1 MKLRFTKMQGAGND
15 FVVIDGVRT
24 SIKLSEEQ
32 IRKIANRQTGV
43 GCDQVLII
51 EPPKRPDAD
60 FEYRI
65 FNADGST
72 AGQCGNGARCV
83 GRFIHEQR
91 LSAKSTITLEVG
103 SDLRRLTFNETGRVK
118 AELGVPVFEPAKV
131 PFTAERDEIEQV
143 LSLNNI
149 TVMAGVLS
157 MGNPHAVL
165 LVDDVKS
172 TPVEKIGRMIQALE
186 VFPEGVNVGFMQ
198 IESSTQISLRVFE
211 RGAGETLACGSG
223 ACAAVVHGIRL
234 GQLSNNVTVSVP
246 GGKLEVSWDDS
257 NAAVWLAGPADTV
270 FEGKLTLW

>member
-1 MKLRFTKMQGAGND
+1 MILRFTKMNGAGND
-15 FVVIDGVRT
+15 FVVIDGVRAA
-24 SIKLSEEQ
+24 INLSEAQ
-32 IRKIANRQTGV
+32 IRKIADRHTGV
-43 GCDQVLII
+43 GCDQVLIV

-65 FNADGST
+65 FNADGSR

-91 LSAKSTITLEVG
+91 LSANTTITLQVG
-103 SDLRRLTFNETGRVK
+103 TDLRKLAFDDSGNVK
-118 AELGVPVFEPAKV
+118 AELGTPVFEPSKI
-131 PFTAERDEIEQV
+131 PFTADNDEVEHA
-143 LSLNNI
+143 LALNNV
-149 TVMAGVLS
+149 TVMAGVIS

-165 LVDDVKS
+165 LVDDVAA
-172 TPVEKIGRMIQALE
+172 TPVEKIGPMIQALD

-198 IESSTQISLRVFE
+198 VENSATVSLRVFE

-246 GGKLEVSWDDS
+246 GGKLEVSWDGSDGS
-257 NAAVWLAGPADTV
+257 VWLAGPAETV
-270 FEGKLTLW
+270 FEGKLTL

>member
-1 MKLRFTKMQGAGND
+1 MILRFTKMNGAGND
-15 FVVIDGVRT
+15 FVVIDGVRAA
-24 SIKLSEEQ
+24 INLSETQ
-32 IRKIANRQTGV
+32 IRKIADRHTGV
-43 GCDQVLII
+43 GCDQVLIV

-65 FNADGST
+65 FNADGSR

-91 LSAKSTITLEVG
+91 LSANTTITLQVG
-103 SDLRRLTFNETGRVK
+103 TELRKLAFDDSGNVK
-118 AELGVPVFEPAKV
+118 AELGTPVFEPSNI
-131 PFTAERDEIEQV
+131 PFTADNDEVEHA
-143 LSLNNI
+143 LALNNV
-149 TVMAGVLS
+149 TVMAGVIS

-165 LVDDVKS
+165 LVDDVAA
-172 TPVEKIGRMIQALE
+172 TPVEKIGPMIQALD

-198 IESSTQISLRVFE
+198 VENSATVSLRVFE

-246 GGKLEVSWDDS
+246 GGKLEVSWDGSDGS
-257 NAAVWLAGPADTV
+257 VWLAGPAETV
-270 FEGKLTLW
+270 FEGKLTL

>member
-131 PFTAERDEIEQV
+131 PFTAERDEMEQV

-270 FEGKLTLW
+270 FEGKLTL